1 MNARRDFTPPVSRGV
16 TVTVDGERIVDIET
30 RHLSGAPMTSEN
42 EGHVLWAIRHLAGF
56 IGLPAI
62 TEPPRRSF
70 QDRVHAWVSECFGEK
85 SAYDRTE
92 RTHRFLEESIE
103 LAQALGCTE
112 AEVMQLVR
120 YVYSRPA
127 GEVAQ
132 EIGGAMV
139 TLAALCA
146 ANSCSMGA
154 CGEQELARV
163 LTRIDEIRAKQARK
177 PKSAQPAAT

>member
-1 MNARRDFTPPVSRGV
+1 MSRAR
-16 TVTVDGERIVDIET
+16 GEAT
-30 RHLSGAPMTSEN
+30 
-42 EGHVLWAIRHLAGF
+42 
-56 IGLPAI
+56 
-62 TEPPRRSF
+62 F

-85 SAYDRTE
+85 SAHDRTE

-132 EIGGAMV
+132 
-139 TLAALCA
+139 
-146 ANSCSMGA
+146 
-154 CGEQELARV
+154 
-163 LTRIDEIRAKQARK
+163 
-177 PKSAQPAAT
+177 PAAT